1 MKTGKKTAV
10 HKLLRNNSVTYWSQL
25 DKKIEQTETNLPFH
39 VMNIIQK
46 SLKENISNN
55 SLLNKKT
62 TVNQQFKVGRR
73 IKFRNNDDSDMTNS
87 PIKIKR

>member
-10 HKLLRNNSVTYWSQL
+10 HKLLRNSSVTYWNQI
-25 DKKIEQTETNLPFH
+25 DKKIEQSETNLPFH
-39 VMNIIQK
+39 VMSVIQK
-46 SLKENISNN
+46 SLKDIISNS

-62 TVNQQFKVGRR
+62 AVGEEFKIRKK
-73 IKFRNNDDSDMTNS
+73 IKFRKIDDNDMTIS